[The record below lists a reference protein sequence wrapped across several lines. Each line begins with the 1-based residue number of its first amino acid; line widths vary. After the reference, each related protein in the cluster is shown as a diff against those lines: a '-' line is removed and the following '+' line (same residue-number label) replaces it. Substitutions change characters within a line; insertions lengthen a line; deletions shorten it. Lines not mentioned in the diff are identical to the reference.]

1 MLFAKCLRFKR
12 HLVKNNALSLLTEY
26 RSKFSKVSPDLTHHI
41 GFDSEELYTN
51 RFKMVL
57 SFHKPELLAAVLD
70 KDGLAYHI
78 KEDGTPNYDV
88 RYKKTFGFYNGLAA
102 VCDHRK
108 QWFHITPDGNPAYH
122 SRWIWCGNFSGQGC
136 PVVDISTSN
145 YHHIDVTGRLIGGP
159 YSYAGD
165 FNSHG
170 EAVVWNFRGEPRI
183 IDVHGNTLYQ
193 QQLNKPLK
201 PWLNC
206 RPPHKGI
213 AAVEDEDGWF
223 YINRNGFEIGE
234 AGKRYLDIEPHYNEQ
249 AFVILKSG
257 ERAIIDEAGNI
268 KTTLPESTARMDTRL
283 NKLSFGMFDSLA
295 FKLILESDILN
306 KVVSRGV
313 FSKNIS
319 FSKFEQLLLTASSEL
334 GIVILNGT
342 NSDSPTLTQLGKYLV
357 HDKIANDKCRYWLQ
371 NRYIQ
376 AWTRIPIIPK
386 PGTGETRKDVFQ
398 DISKDRDTYELS
410 QRVLSAYAQ
419 KDWTGIADIIPNLS
433 SYRGIVDLGGGLGT
447 LLRELERNVHPGTEL
462 ICFERPE
469 VVGMANTRNN
479 LESNIQ
485 FVPGD
490 LFGSVIPPADLYI
503 LSRVLHDWDN
513 DRVVQLLQRLSRQS
527 PAAAVVAVVDRE
539 VTALRPHAIL
549 SLHMYQLQGSYE
561 RDRNEW
567 DSLYAQSNWIVS
579 SRIPFNDHIV
589 TMLQKVRPFVMQLRL
604 KHRNLRI

>member
-1 MLFAKCLRFKR
+1 MRSKYL
-12 HLVKNNALSLLTEY
+12 
-26 RSKFSKVSPDLTHHI
+26 SKFSKVAPDLTHHI
-41 GFDSEELYTN
+41 DVNFEELYSK
-51 RFKMVL
+51 RFKTVM

-70 KDGLAYHI
+70 KDGFAYHI
-78 KEDGTPNYDV
+78 KVDGTPNYDN

-102 VCDHRK
+102 VCDHNN
-108 QWFHITPDGNPAYH
+108 QWFHITADGYPVYN
-122 SRWIWCGNFSGQGC
+122 SRWTWCGNFSGQGC

-145 YHHIDVTGRLIGGP
+145 YHHIDVSGRLIGGP

-170 EAVVWNFRGEPRI
+170 EAVVWNFGGEPRI
-183 IDVHGNTLYQ
+183 IDYQGNCLYR
-193 QQLNKPLK
+193 QQLSKPLK

-223 YINRNGFEIGE
+223 YVNRNGFEIGE
-234 AGKRYLDIEPHYNEQ
+234 TGRRYLDIEPHYNEQ
-249 AFVILKSG
+249 AIVILKSG

-268 KTTLPESTARMDTRL
+268 KTTLPESTARMDSKL
-283 NKLSFGMFDSLA
+283 NKLSFGMFDSMA
-295 FKLILESDILN
+295 FKLILESNILN
-306 KVVSRGV
+306 KIFCHEESN
-313 FSKNIS
+313 KKIS
-319 FSKFEQLLLTASSEL
+319 VSKFEQLLLRASSEL
-334 GIVILNGT
+334 GIATLNGF
-342 NSDSPTLTQLGKYLV
+342 NPDYPVLTQLGNYLV
-357 HDKIANDKCRYWLQ
+357 CDKIANDQCRYWLQ

-386 PGTGETRKDVFQ
+386 AGTGETQKDVFQ

-419 KDWTGIADIIPNLS
+419 RDWTGIADVIPNLTA
-433 SYRGIVDLGGGLGT
+433 YRRIVDLGGGLGT

-469 VVGMANTRNN
+469 VVRMANTRNN
-479 LESNIQ
+479 LESTVQ
-485 FVPGD
+485 FIPGD

-513 DRVVQLLQRLSRQS
+513 DRVVQLLHRLSSQS

-549 SLHMYQLQGSYE
+549 SLHMYLLQGSYE
-561 RDRNEW
+561 RERKEW
-567 DSLYAQSNWIVS
+567 NSLFAQSNWMVS
-579 SRIPFNDHIV
+579 GRILFKDHVVI
-589 TMLQKVRPFVMQLRL
+589 MLHKVR
-604 KHRNLRI
+604 